1 MPRLSVTVGGL
12 VLPYCL
18 VCRMPSGPVE
28 MYSTGST
35 SVLIPDNS
43 LKDAT
48 WMPSTWMTKVDADMT
63 VGLPPATG
71 AMAKCSFL
79 VPSDQNWAAG
89 RTDQPSPYTIRSQ
102 AIVTSSVT
110 RPSPAFAP
118 AMLIFAHQ
126 AFCSV

>member
-35 SVLIPDNS
+35 SVLIPESS
-43 LKDAT
+43 LKDAN
-48 WMPSTWMTKVDADMT
+48 WMPSTWMTKVDADIT

-79 VPSDQNWAAG
+79 FQ
-89 RTDQPSPYTIRSQ
+89 
-102 AIVTSSVT
+102 
-110 RPSPAFAP
+110 
-118 AMLIFAHQ
+118 
-126 AFCSV
+126 FCSAVAGDDPVARDHDVFGHEALTGLRSGDVDLRAPGVLQRVGE